1 MTTMTIETSKLSKM
15 YHGMQFTL
23 HVWKA
28 SQVGKDTTPMLA
40 ISNGNRVVSAR
51 LARAEASK
59 LLRDA
64 RRK

>member
-1 MTTMTIETSKLSKM
+1 M
-15 YHGMQFTL
+15 YHGIAFTL

-28 SQVGKDTTPMLA
+28 SQAQVGKDMAPMLA

>member
-1 MTTMTIETSKLSKM
+1 MTIETSKLSKM
-15 YHGMQFTL
+15 YHGIAFTL

-28 SQVGKDTTPMLA
+28 SQAQVGKDMAPMLA